1 MLLKRLAGK
10 AGTRTT
16 TLLFDFLLQVF
27 SFPRGARGVWM
38 IGAGWWLQQRL
49 FLQILPLDKDHSQ

>member
-16 TLLFDFLLQVF
+16 TLLFDILLQVF

-38 IGAGWWLQQRL
+38 IDGGCSSGF
-49 FLQILPLDKDHSQ
+49 FLRILPLDKDHSQ